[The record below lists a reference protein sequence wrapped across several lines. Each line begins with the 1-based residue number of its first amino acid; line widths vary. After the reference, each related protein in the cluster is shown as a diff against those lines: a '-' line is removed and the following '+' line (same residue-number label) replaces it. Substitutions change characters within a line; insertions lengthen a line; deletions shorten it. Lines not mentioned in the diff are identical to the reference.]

1 MAFIHHFRESCFEYL
16 AITSSAALFGML
28 TGPFYSN
35 LRQRQAL
42 LIYLSAERC
51 WGSRNLMSVWEVR
64 AESLLLHPQV
74 ANLFQGVF
82 PTLSSLE
89 VHQTSLEKVLSNFDK
104 R

>member
-51 WGSRNLMSVWEVR
+51 WGSRNLGVCVGSQGRV
-64 AESLLLHPQV
+64 LLLHPQV

-82 PTLSSLE
+82 PMLSSLE
-89 VHQTSLEKVLSNFDK
+89 LHQTLEKVLSNSDK
-104 R
+104 C